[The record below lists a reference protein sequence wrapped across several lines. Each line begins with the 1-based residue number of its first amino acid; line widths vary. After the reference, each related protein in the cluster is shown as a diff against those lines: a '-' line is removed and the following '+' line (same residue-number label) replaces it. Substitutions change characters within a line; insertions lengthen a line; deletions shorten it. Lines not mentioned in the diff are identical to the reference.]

1 MSTITPLPDPPNLA
15 DPATFEAKA
24 GALAAALPTTVTEIN
39 VVVGEVN
46 ANASTASSA
55 ASTAS
60 GAASTAT
67 TAASTAT
74 TAAGTATTQAGI
86 ATTKAAEAAA
96 SAALATGFLGPFQ
109 TLTTSQTLAVNTAYE
124 FSSAGQTYT
133 LPSGAVDGDTIILA
147 NAGTSVTNVIGRGG
161 KNIHGVAEDMT
172 FDKAGSTLILKCTGT
187 DWRII

>member
-1 MSTITPLPDPPNLA
+1 MSTITPLPDSPSLA

-24 GALAAALPTTVTEIN
+24 GALVAALPTMVTQIN

-46 ANASTASSA
+46 TNASTASSA
-55 ASTAS
+55 ASTAT

-74 TAAGTATTQAGI
+74 TGADTATTQAGI

-96 SAALATGFLGPFQ
+96 SAALATGFLGQFQ

-124 FSSAGQTYT
+124 FASTGQTYA

-147 NAGTSVTNVIGRGG
+147 NTGTSLTNVIGRGG
-161 KNIHGVAEDMT
+161 KTIMGVAEDMT
-172 FDKAGSTLILKCTGT
+172 FDKAGYTITLKCNGT
-187 DWRII
+187 DWRVL